1 MRWLARLDTRRFHH
15 QIGMLTPAVI
25 EQLAHIV
32 GAEHLSTAADVIAAN
47 SQDALKQVFCAD
59 AVVFPRAAAE
69 IAAIMRLAN
78 EQRFYVTVR
87 GGGVGYTGGAVPV
100 KGGLVLATV
109 RMNQILEI
117 NQADLVAVVEPGVTN
132 YALQQAVEARGL
144 FYPPDPSSWRESFIG
159 GNIALNAGGPR
170 CVKYGNTQQFVLG
183 LDFVTPTGEIIRAGG
198 RVPKNATGF
207 HLESLLIGSEGML
220 GIVTRAILRLLP
232 KPETRRTALAI
243 FGTAQAA
250 CNCVADFTT
259 SGILPVALELLDR
272 TSINA
277 IEDYEPS
284 GLPRT
289 AGALLIIEVDGL
301 KEAVAREA
309 EIVRAMCRKHGALQ
323 FREANNDAEAEAIWE
338 VRRKMSPAVAR
349 TGVIKLNHDAVV
361 PRSRIPAMLAFVEE
375 LSARSGFLIPT
386 FGHAGD
392 GNLHINVM
400 LRDKEEATRRRG
412 AAAVR
417 EIFTKAV
424 ELGGT
429 ISGEHGV
436 GYAKAPF
443 LDLAIDKPTLE
454 LMKTLKRAL
463 DPNGIL
469 NPGKLFEEIVPAHEV
484 SFLNADQPCC

>member
-1 MRWLARLDTRRFHH
+1 MVTPE
-15 QIGMLTPAVI
+15 ILT
-25 EQLAHIV
+25 QLSQIV
-32 GAEHLSTAADVIAAN
+32 GPEYLSTAADVISSN
-47 SQDALKQVFCAD
+47 SQDALKQVFCAE
-59 AVVFPRAAAE
+59 AVVFPRTTEE

-100 KGGLVLATV
+100 KGGLVLATA
-109 RMNQILEI
+109 RMNRILEI
-117 NQADLVAVVEPGVTN
+117 NQPDLVAVVEPAVTN
-132 YALQQAVEARGL
+132 YELQQAVEAQGL

-183 LDFVTPTGEIIRAGG
+183 LDFVSPTGDVIKAGG

-232 KPETRRTALAI
+232 KPEARRTALAI
-243 FGTAQAA
+243 FATAQEA

-284 GLPRT
+284 GLPRE

-301 KEAVAREA
+301 KEAVVREA
-309 EIVRAMCRKHGALQ
+309 EIVREMCRKHGAIQ
-323 FREANNDAEAEAIWE
+323 FREASNEAEADAIWE

-400 LRDKEEATRRRG
+400 LRDKEEATRKRG
-412 AAAVR
+412 AVTVR
-417 EIFTKAV
+417 EIFQKAV

-443 LDLAIDKPTLE
+443 LDLAIDRPTLE

>member
-1 MRWLARLDTRRFHH
+1 MPMITTEILHEL
-15 QIGMLTPAVI
+15 IS
-25 EQLAHIV
+25 IV
-32 GAEHLSTAADVIAAN
+32 GAEYVSTAQDIIIAK

-59 AVVFPRAAAE
+59 AIVFPGAAEE
-69 IAAIMRLAN
+69 IAAIMKLAN
-78 EQRFYVTVR
+78 ERKFYVTAR

-100 KGGLVLATV
+100 RGGIVLATE
-109 RMNQILEI
+109 RMNRILEI
-117 NQADLVAVVEPGVTN
+117 NKADLVAVVEPAVTN
-132 YALQQAVEARGL
+132 YQLQKTVEAEGL

-170 CVKYGNTQQFVLG
+170 CVKYGNTKQFVLG
-183 LDFVTPTGEIIRAGG
+183 LDFVTPTGEIVKSGG

-220 GIVTRAILRLLP
+220 GVITRCILRLLP
-232 KPETRRTALAI
+232 LPEARRTALAI
-243 FGTAQAA
+243 FESARDA
-250 CNCVADFTT
+250 CDCVADFTS

-284 GLPRT
+284 GLPRS

-301 KEAVAREA
+301 REAVAREA
-309 EIVRAMCRKHGALQ
+309 EIVREMCRKHRAIQ
-323 FREANNDAEAEAIWE
+323 FREAASDAESDAIWE

-349 TGVIKLNHDAVV
+349 TGRIKLNHDAVV
-361 PRSRIPAMLAFVEE
+361 PRSRIPAMLDFIED
-375 LSARSGFLIPT
+375 LSRGSGFLIPT

-400 LRDKEEATRRRG
+400 LQDDDESTRRRG
-412 AAAVR
+412 AETVR
-417 EIFTKAV
+417 RIFEKAV

-443 LDLAIDKPTLE
+443 FDLAVTQPAIE
-454 LMKTLKRAL
+454 LMKTIKRAM
-463 DPNGIL
+463 DPNGVL
-469 NPGKLFEEIVPAHEV
+469 NPGKVFESAMESHQVGFV
-484 SFLNADQPCC
+484 NSDQECC

>member
-1 MRWLARLDTRRFHH
+1 MVTPE
-15 QIGMLTPAVI
+15 ILT
-25 EQLAHIV
+25 QLSQIV
-32 GAEHLSTAADVIAAN
+32 GPEHLSTAADVISLN

-59 AVVFPRAAAE
+59 AVVFPRTAEE
-69 IAAIMRLAN
+69 IATIMRLAN

-100 KGGLVLATV
+100 KGGLVLATA

-117 NQADLVAVVEPGVTN
+117 NQPDLVAVVEPAVTN
-132 YALQQAVEARGL
+132 YELQQAVEAQGL

-183 LDFVTPTGEIIRAGG
+183 LDFVSPTGDIIKAGG

-220 GIVTRAILRLLP
+220 GIVTRCILRLLP
-232 KPETRRTALAI
+232 KPEARRTALAI
-243 FGTAQAA
+243 FATAQEA

-284 GLPRT
+284 GLPRA

-301 KEAVAREA
+301 KETVAREA
-309 EIVRAMCRKHGALQ
+309 EIVREMCRKHGALQ
-323 FREANNDAEAEAIWE
+323 FQEASNDAEADALWE

-400 LRDKEEATRRRG
+400 LRDKEETTRKRG
-412 AAAVR
+412 AATVR
-417 EIFTKAV
+417 EIFQKAV

-443 LDLAIDKPTLE
+443 LDLALDRPTLE